1 MPLIGQYHLLVT
13 ISLPVVQEVSV
24 DREQDTEVTLAA
36 YHPNRIIGILVIHT
50 NL

>member
-1 MPLIGQYHLLVT
+1 MPLIGQYNLLVT

-36 YHPNRIIGILVIHT
+36 YHPNRIIGILVIHA